1 MAKAHREKQ
10 KMKTIVLKTRRDVV
24 SELIRSLPGGCK
36 FASDLLGM
44 KQKKFE
50 NHAYENN
57 KSSPLTAEQVYQ
69 LELVTGTSHYPE
81 YVAAMYG
88 GMFVPIANPDAL
100 DTVELYTM
108 CVDTAAKRGTVDQII
123 AQALE
128 DGVIDQNEADAILKA
143 ENLHMAARHAEVLA
157 VIQLHAKR
165 TTAVAS

>member
-1 MAKAHREKQ
+1 MAKAQREKQ
-10 KMKTIVLKTRRDVV
+10 KMKNVILKTRRDVA

-57 KSSPLTAEQVYQ
+57 KSSPLTAEQVFQ
-69 LELVTGTSHYPE
+69 LELVTGTTHYPE

-88 GMFVPIANPDAL
+88 GMFVLLADPNSL
-100 DTVELYTM
+100 DNVELYTM
-108 CVDTAAKRGTVDQII
+108 CVDTAAKRGSVDQII

-128 DGVIDQNEADAILKA
+128 DGVIDQDEANAIHKA
-143 ENLHMAARHAEVLA
+143 ESLHMAARHAEVLA

-165 TTAVAS
+165 RTPFAS

>member
-1 MAKAHREKQ
+1 MAKTQREKQ
-10 KMKTIVLKTRRDVV
+10 KMKTIVLKTRKDVA

-57 KSSPLTAEQVYQ
+57 KSSPLTAEQIFQ

-88 GMFVPIANPDAL
+88 GMYVPLTDTETL
-100 DTVELYTM
+100 DNVELYTM
-108 CVDTAAKRGTVDQII
+108 CVQTAAKRGRVDQII

-128 DGVIDQNEADAILKA
+128 DGMIDQGEADAILKA
-143 ENLHMAARHAEVLA
+143 ESLHMAARHAEVLA
-157 VIQLHAKR
+157 VVQLHAKR
-165 TTAVAS
+165 PISTAS

>member
-1 MAKAHREKQ
+1 MKA
-10 KMKTIVLKTRRDVV
+10 IVLKTRRDVA
-24 SELIRSLPGGCK
+24 SALIRSLPGGCK

-57 KSSPLTAEQVYQ
+57 KSSPLTAEQIFQ

-88 GMFVPIANPDAL
+88 GMFVPLTDPDAL
-100 DTVELYTM
+100 DNVELYTM

-128 DGVIDQNEADAILKA
+128 DGVIDQDEADAIQKA

-165 TTAVAS
+165 LTAAVS

>member
-1 MAKAHREKQ
+1 
-10 KMKTIVLKTRRDVV
+10 MKNVVLKTRRDVA

-69 LELVTGTSHYPE
+69 LELVTGTTHYPE

-88 GMFVPIANPDAL
+88 GMFVPVTTPESL
-100 DTVELYTM
+100 DNVELYTM
-108 CVDTAAKRGTVDQII
+108 CVDTASKRGTVDQII
-123 AQALE
+123 AQALT
-128 DGVIDQNEADAILKA
+128 DGVIDQTEADAILKA
-143 ENLHMAARHAEVLA
+143 DSLHMAARHAEVLA
-157 VIQLHAKR
+157 VIQLHESRATPVNSR
-165 TTAVAS
+165 

>member
-1 MAKAHREKQ
+1 MAKVQREKQ

-57 KSSPLTAEQVYQ
+57 KSSPLTAEQVFQ

-88 GMFVPIANPDAL
+88 GMFVLLTDPEAL
-100 DTVELYTM
+100 DNVELYTM

-128 DGVIDQNEADAILKA
+128 DGVIDQEEADSIRSA
-143 ENLHMAARHAEVLA
+143 ESQHMAARHAEVLA
-157 VIQLHAKR
+157 VIQLHAQR
-165 TTAVAS
+165 TTTAAS